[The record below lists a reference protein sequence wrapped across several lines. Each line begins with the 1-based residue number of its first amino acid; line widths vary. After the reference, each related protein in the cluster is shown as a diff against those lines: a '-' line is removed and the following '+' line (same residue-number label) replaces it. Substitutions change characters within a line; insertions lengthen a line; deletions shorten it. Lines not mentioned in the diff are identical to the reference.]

1 MARVAPESP
10 RNTEESF
17 ETQAKEYSFL
27 KKQTDYLEKQLKEL
41 REKLFSHLDESGEL
55 DSNGNVVVELSTVEG
70 YSSMMKQRRVTRK
83 IDEEV
88 AFALIEEKG
97 LKEKLIVT
105 KEIVDEDALMAALYN
120 DELTE
125 EEIDRMYPQ
134 NVVWALVL
142 KK

>member
-1 MARVAPESP
+1 MARVAPETP

-97 LKEKLIVT
+97 LKESV
-105 KEIVDEDALMAALYN
+105 
-120 DELTE
+120 
-125 EEIDRMYPQ
+125 
-134 NVVWALVL
+134 
-142 KK
+142 